1 MKTNANK
8 YLAVIADS
16 HMPFI
21 IQYVVIVYLNTLLRY
36 KKNMKSLQSTVAN
49 YTDST
54 TRSFKAL
61 PSYGDANIYK

>member
-1 MKTNANK
+1 
-8 YLAVIADS
+8 
-16 HMPFI
+16 MPFI